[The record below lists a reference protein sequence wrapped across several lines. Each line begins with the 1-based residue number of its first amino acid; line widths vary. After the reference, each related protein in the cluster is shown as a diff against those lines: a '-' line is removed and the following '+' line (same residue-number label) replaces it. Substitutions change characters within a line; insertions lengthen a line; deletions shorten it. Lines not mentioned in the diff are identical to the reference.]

1 MRFRFGSRPDR
12 LSGRQVVYRPND
24 LSFDVEPPQAG
35 FTSVVVNELSLE
47 VDESGR
53 VTSVWGYC
61 PYPAW
66 ARSKV
71 TPPHADFLEVFAVSS
86 EQFLRGVSQSVNLDE
101 RWPVFVDQQSGWV
114 SLDSGRPATQL
125 AEVLPGAVLGLDD
138 NQQLA
143 ALYLKPDRLPQLR

>member
-1 MRFRFGSRPDR
+1 
-12 LSGRQVVYRPND
+12 
-24 LSFDVEPPQAG
+24 
-35 FTSVVVNELSLE
+35 
-47 VDESGR
+47 
-53 VTSVWGYC
+53 
-61 PYPAW
+61 
-66 ARSKV
+66 
-71 TPPHADFLEVFAVSS
+71 LEVFAVSS